1 MSPPGHREGFHH
13 AEGGQA
19 SEWAAGEVG
28 ESPCQEVFKGCV
40 GLKGDAWGDSG
51 DVRGDRGTRGVTVG
65 LCGAKRGC
73 MG

>member
-1 MSPPGHREGFHH
+1 MTRGR
-13 AEGGQA
+13 
-19 SEWAAGEVG
+19 
-28 ESPCQEVFKGCV
+28 V

-51 DVRGDRGTRGVTVG
+51 AVWGDGCVGLQGDVWGDRGTRGVTVG